1 MATNEHRFGRLYGPH
16 RRRTLG
22 AFEQRC
28 LPKGRSWTQ
37 GDQKLAF
44 SYYLY
49 LPTHQDE
56 EIIADG
62 ILSNNHV
69 PRLIRAHV
77 HDVEDFDEFMRIAEA
92 KQADVFQRLDFPR
105 DGDTRFAPCALDSV
119 NLHGNNSNIVVA
131 TAYIRHGDTARHQV
145 PQGQA
150 RAHLRQLLLTCEI
163 VMEAIRAKQE
173 AIMGHT
179 FDE

>member
-37 GDQKLAF
+37 GDQKLAL

-62 ILSNNHV
+62 ILSNKHV
-69 PRLIRAHV
+69 PRLIRADV
-77 HDVEDFDEFMRIAEA
+77 HDVEDFDKFMRIAEA
-92 KQADVFQRLDFPR
+92 KQADAFQRLNFPS
-105 DGDTRFAPCALDSV
+105 DGDTRFAPGAPDSV
-119 NLHGNNSNIVVA
+119 NLYGHNSDIIAA
-131 TAYIRHGDTARHQV
+131 TTFIRHGDTGGHQV
-145 PQGQA
+145 LQGQA
-150 RAHLRQLLLTCEI
+150 RAHLRQLLLTSEI
-163 VMEAIRAKQE
+163 AMEAIRAEQK
-173 AIMGHT
+173 AIMRHT
-179 FDE
+179 FNK